1 MKKLLFT
8 ILIAVSCQACVT
20 NKTDK
25 TLQFAAKQTLA
36 LYNSV
41 KDLEGRLPRSID
53 KNGNL
58 VTSDDAYWCSG
69 FTAGTLW
76 YLYEYSKCDSLKT
89 AAETLSK
96 RIERQQYT
104 TNDHDI
110 GFKIYCSYGNAYRLT
125 NNPKYKT
132 VIVNAARSLS
142 TRFNPTLGVIR
153 SWDNPKWH
161 FPVIIDN
168 MMNLE
173 LLCEAT
179 RLSGD
184 SSFLKIAVSHA
195 DTTMKYH
202 FRPDG
207 SSCHVV
213 DYDYSQGGVFRRQ
226 THQGYSDSSAWARG
240 QAWAL
245 YGYTMMFRETHK
257 PGYLEHAIKIADF
270 IVDHPRLPADKI
282 PYWDFDA
289 PDIPEALRDAS
300 AGAIICSALLELST
314 FTDKKR
320 SEKYLKIAGKQIN
333 ALSSPGY
340 LAEANSN
347 GNFILRH
354 SVGHFPN
361 LAEIDVPLTYAD
373 YYFLEALLR
382 VKKLNN
388 YELKITN
395 YELRIKN

>member
-1 MKKLLFT
+1 MNKLLFT
-8 ILIAVSCQACVT
+8 VLIVLSCSVCAT
-20 NKTDK
+20 NKIDR
-25 TLQFAAKQTLA
+25 TLQFSVKQTMR

-41 KDLEGRLPRSID
+41 KDMEGRLPRSID
-53 KNGNL
+53 KNGKL

-76 YLYEYSKCDSLKT
+76 YLYEYSTCGSLKT
-89 AAETLSK
+89 AAEILTK
-96 RIERQQYT
+96 RIEQQQYT
-104 TNDHDI
+104 TNNHDV
-110 GFKIYCSYGNAYRLT
+110 GFMIYCSYGNAYRLT
-125 NNPKYKT
+125 NRPEYKT
-132 VIVNAARSLS
+132 VILNAARSLS
-142 TRFNPTLGVIR
+142 TRFNSTLGVIR
-153 SWDNPKWH
+153 SWDNPKWR

-184 SSFLKIAVSHA
+184 SSFFKMAVSHA

-207 SSCHVV
+207 SCCHVV
-213 DYDYSQGGVFRRQ
+213 DYGIRENGAFRQQ

-245 YGYTMMFRETHK
+245 YGYTMMFRETKK
-257 PGYLEHAIKIADF
+257 PEYLAQAIKIADF
-270 IVDHPRLPADKI
+270 IIDHPHLPADKI

-289 PDIPEALRDAS
+289 PSIPDALRDAS
-300 AGAIICSALLELST
+300 AGAVICSALLELST
-314 FTDKKR
+314 FTNKNL
-320 SEKYLKIAGKQIN
+320 SEKYLKIAKKQIDT
-333 ALSSPGY
+333 LSSPGY
-340 LAEANSN
+340 LARANTN

-361 LAEIDVPLTYAD
+361 NSEIDAPLTYAD
-373 YYFLEALLR
+373 YYFVEALMR
-382 VKKLNN
+382 YRKL
-388 YELKITN
+388 
-395 YELRIKN
+395 